1 VHGRHRPLSAPHL
14 SPLPAGG
21 ERVPSAAG
29 ARRVRGRFCFVLALL
44 VSSSGLAQPAA
55 QMGPPGTTIDT
66 AIVLPGIADEFH
78 GVAAEHS
85 FIVDHFPTWHIEYSA
100 RFKQN
105 DHDYDVLG
113 MIKPD
118 KTKVPIF
125 FDITAW
131 VGK

>member
-1 VHGRHRPLSAPHL
+1 
-14 SPLPAGG
+14 
-21 ERVPSAAG
+21 
-29 ARRVRGRFCFVLALL
+29 
-44 VSSSGLAQPAA
+44 
-55 QMGPPGTTIDT
+55 MGTPGTTIAT
-66 AIVLPGIADEFH
+66 AVVLPGIDDEFH
-78 GVAAEHS
+78 GVVAEHS
-85 FIVDHFPTWHIEYSA
+85 FIAGHFPTWHIEYSA
-100 RFKQN
+100 RLKQN

>member
-1 VHGRHRPLSAPHL
+1 VHGRHRPLSARELFPR
-14 SPLPAGG
+14 PVYG
-21 ERVPSAAG
+21 ERVPSAVG
-29 ARRVRGRFCFVLALL
+29 ARRVRGGLCFVLALL
-44 VSSSGLAQPAA
+44 VSSSAHAQPATE
-55 QMGPPGTTIDT
+55 MGTPGTTIET

-78 GVAAEHS
+78 GVVAEHS
-85 FIVDHFPTWHIEYSA
+85 FIADHFPTWHIEYSA
-100 RFKQN
+100 RFKQSE
-105 DHDYDVLG
+105 HDYDVLG